1 MNTLKKLM
9 IMQKGLWFESGYKYI
24 KLINTK
30 ERSKEKLRF
39 NYKGIED
46 WKSCF

>member
-1 MNTLKKLM
+1 MSTLKKMM
-9 IMQKGLWFESGYKYI
+9 IVQKGLWFESGYK
-24 KLINTK
+24 LINKK

-39 NYKGIED
+39 NYKGIEV